1 MLIGR
6 VLKNKQIF
14 KSTPLQIIKK
24 EYSVF
29 SALSVLYGEPKPE
42 PQPIVKKKLNLKKKK
57 EENFRSVGQHHPISY
72 ADFDD
77 TPPIEVYGNSK
88 K

>member
-42 PQPIVKKKLNLKKKK
+42 QQPIVKKN
-57 EENFRSVGQHHPISY
+57 
-72 ADFDD
+72 
-77 TPPIEVYGNSK
+77 
-88 K
+88 